1 MKMADKQATVYVIDL
16 GATLSRVHPSR
27 GESDLDYTLTYI
39 WDKITATMSTG
50 RKTDVIGVVGFR
62 TENTDN
68 TMATADGY
76 ENICVLAPIAQFLMD
91 HVRDLNRVLVPSR
104 GKGEGGDGF
113 SAICI
118 AVDMIMRY
126 CRKLKYIKNVVLV
139 TDGRGEWDDEGC
151 EEIVGQIQEEGINL
165 TVLGVDFDDEEYGF
179 VEEKKVPKK
188 ARNEKVIK
196 KIVEACNEGGQE
208 LGIFGTL
215 AEAIYE
221 LGKPRLKKVRPVAS
235 FRGEL
240 TLGNPEMY
248 DTAFSINVERYPR
261 TAIAKPISASSYTTK
276 TEKLGSD
283 GEVSGDGPAS
293 KVTDLQAVKNARAYQ
308 IEDDAAAGGM
318 MDIEKEQ
325 MEKGY
330 KYGRTVVPIST
341 TDETITVLETEPG
354 LRVIGFVPVEKYRRY
369 FSMSTTNV
377 IVGAK
382 DNPKAAMA
390 LSSLIHALFELE
402 AYALARLVTKKNVAP
417 VLVLLAPFIDADYEC
432 LIDVQ
437 VPFTEDV
444 RHYRF
449 PALDKVTT
457 ISGKVL
463 EKHRFLPTPGLEK
476 QMSDYVDKMDLMT
489 ANDDE
494 DEAEYATVDE
504 TFSPILHRINQV
516 VRWRAVHPDEP
527 LPPAH
532 EILTKYNCP
541 PETLLVVS
549 TDTLRKLI
557 EASGVKKVDPKL
569 AGRKRGREQPV
580 PKSGLDVEAL
590 LTSAV
595 PLAPKKAKISSA
607 NPIPDFK
614 NKLRTTEDLSDL
626 EEAGKE
632 MLAVLKDLIKY
643 SLADANYGRV
653 CETLKVMREEYIE
666 YDEPRI
672 YNTVLQGLKEAIV
685 SKELDGD
692 RMECW
697 DEIRYNRLGLIT
709 KGESERVEVGDAEA
723 RRFLWG

>member
-1 MKMADKQATVYVIDL
+1 MADKQATVYVIDL
-16 GATLSRVHPSR
+16 GSTLSRVHPLR
-27 GESDLDYTLTYI
+27 GESDLDYALTYI
-39 WDKITATMSTG
+39 WDKIAATMSTG

-91 HVRDLNRVLVPSR
+91 HMRDLKRVLVPSR
-104 GKGEGGDGF
+104 RKGRGGDGF
-113 SAICI
+113 SAVCI

-126 CRKLKYIKNVVLV
+126 CRKLKYIRNVMLV

-151 EEIVGQIQEEGINL
+151 EEIVGQIREEGINL

-179 VEEKKVPKK
+179 IEEGKDPKK

-196 KIVEACNEGGQE
+196 KMVEGCNEGGQE

-221 LGKPRLKKVRPVAS
+221 LGKPRLKKVRPERMIPPSPSTSSDILALLS
-235 FRGEL
+235 Q
-240 TLGNPEMY
+240 NP
-248 DTAFSINVERYPR
+248 SVRVHILPR
-261 TAIAKPISASSYTTK
+261 PKSRALA
-276 TEKLGSD
+276 
-283 GEVSGDGPAS
+283 
-293 KVTDLQAVKNARAYQ
+293 NARAYQ

-330 KYGRTVVPIST
+330 NYGRTVVPISA
-341 TDETITVLETEPG
+341 TDEAITILETEPG
-354 LRVIGFVPVEKYRRY
+354 LQIVGFVPVEKYRRY
-369 FSMSTTNV
+369 FSMSTANV
-377 IVGAK
+377 IVGAR
-382 DNPKAAMA
+382 DNPKAAVA

-402 AYALARLVTKKNVAP
+402 SYALARLVTKKNVAP

-449 PALDKVTT
+449 PPLDKVRT

-463 EKHRFLPTPGLEK
+463 EKHRFLPTPDMEK
-476 QMSDYVDKMDLMT
+476 LVSEYVDKMDLMA
-489 ANDDE
+489 ANDGGDE
-494 DEAEYATVDE
+494 PEYATVDE

-527 LPPAH
+527 LPPAP
-532 EILTKYNCP
+532 EILTKYDHP
-541 PETLLVVS
+541 PENLLEAAA
-549 TDTLRKLI
+549 DTLKKLI
-557 EASGVKKVDPKL
+557 EASDVKKVDPKV
-569 AGRKRGREQPV
+569 AGRKRARDQPV

-590 LTSAV
+590 LTSAA
-595 PLAPKKAKISSA
+595 PSAPKKAKISST

-632 MLAVLKDLIKY
+632 MLAVLKELIKY

-653 CETLKVMREEYIE
+653 CEILKVMRDEYIE
-666 YDEPRI
+666 YDEPGV
-672 YNTVLQGLKEAIV
+672 YNKVLQGLKKAIV
-685 SKELDGD
+685 SGELDGN

-697 DEIRYNRLGLIT
+697 DEIRYNKLGLIT
-709 KGESERVEVGDAEA
+709 KGESERVEVDDAEA
-723 RRFLWG
+723 RKFLWG

>member
-1 MKMADKQATVYVIDL
+1 MPWQ
-16 GATLSRVHPSR
+16 
-27 GESDLDYTLTYI
+27 
-39 WDKITATMSTG
+39 
-50 RKTDVIGVVGFR
+50 
-62 TENTDN
+62 
-68 TMATADGY
+68 
-76 ENICVLAPIAQFLMD
+76 
-91 HVRDLNRVLVPSR
+91 
-104 GKGEGGDGF
+104 
-113 SAICI
+113 
-118 AVDMIMRY
+118 
-126 CRKLKYIKNVVLV
+126 
-139 TDGRGEWDDEGC
+139 
-151 EEIVGQIQEEGINL
+151 
-165 TVLGVDFDDEEYGF
+165 
-179 VEEKKVPKK
+179 

-196 KIVEACNEGGQE
+196 KVVEACNEGDQE
-208 LGIFGTL
+208 LGVFGTL

-240 TLGNPEMY
+240 TLGNLETY

-276 TEKLGSD
+276 SEKPGSG
-283 GEVSGDGPAS
+283 GELSGDGS
-293 KVTDLQAVKNARAYQ
+293 VSGGTDLQAVKNARAYQ

-330 KYGRTVVPIST
+330 NYGRTVVPISA

-354 LRVIGFVPVEKYRRY
+354 LQIVGFVPVEKYRRY

-402 AYALARLVTKKNVAP
+402 SYALARLVTKKNVAP

-437 VPFTEDV
+437 VPFAEDM
-444 RHYRF
+444 RHYKF
-449 PALDKVTT
+449 PPLNRVRT

-463 EKHRFLPTPGLEK
+463 EKHRFLPTPDMEK
-476 QMSDYVDKMDLMT
+476 LMSDYVDKMDLMT
-489 ANDDE
+489 ANNDE
-494 DEAEYATVDE
+494 DEPEYATVDE

-527 LPPAH
+527 LPPVH
-532 EILTKYNCP
+532 EILTKYDHS
-541 PETLLVVS
+541 PENLLEAS
-549 TDTLRKLI
+549 TDTLKKLI
-557 EASGVKKVDPKL
+557 EASDVKKVDPKV

-590 LTSAV
+590 LTSAAASA
-595 PLAPKKAKISSA
+595 LAPKKAKISST

-626 EEAGKE
+626 EDAGKE
-632 MLAVLKDLIKY
+632 MLAVLKELIKY

-653 CETLKVMREEYIE
+653 CEILKVMREEYIE
-666 YDEPRI
+666 YDEPGM
-672 YNTVLQGLKEAIV
+672 YNKVLQGLKKAIV
-685 SKELDGD
+685 SGELDGD

-697 DEIRYNRLGLIT
+697 DEIRYNKLGLIT
-709 KGESERVEVGDAEA
+709 KGESERVEVDDAEA
-723 RRFLWG
+723 RKVCFFLPAFETLGTIIELIANPWVLYCSFFGVEKWTWWGMCLRNVSYDNLR

>member
-1 MKMADKQATVYVIDL
+1 MADKQATVYVIDL
-16 GATLSRVHPSR
+16 GPTLSRVRPPR
-27 GESDLDYTLTYI
+27 GESDLDYALTYI

-50 RKTDVIGVVGFR
+50 RKTDVVGVVGFR

-76 ENICVLAPIAQFLMD
+76 ENICVLAPIGQFLMD
-91 HVRDLNRVLVPSR
+91 HVRDLKRALVPSR
-104 GKGEGGDGF
+104 RKGKGGDGF

-118 AVDMIMRY
+118 AVDMIMKY
-126 CRKLKYIKNVVLV
+126 CRRLKYIRNVVLV

-151 EEIVGQIQEEGINL
+151 EEIVRQIQEEGINL

-179 VEEKKVPKK
+179 AEEGKDPRK

-196 KIVEACNEGGQE
+196 KVVEACNEGDQE
-208 LGIFGTL
+208 LGVFGTL

-240 TLGNPEMY
+240 TLGNLETY

-261 TAIAKPISASSYTTK
+261 TAIAKPISASSYTAK
-276 TEKLGSD
+276 TEKPGS
-283 GEVSGDGPAS
+283 GGSVSGDGS
-293 KVTDLQAVKNARAYQ
+293 VSGGVDLQAVKNARAYQ

-318 MDIEKEQ
+318 MDIEKDQ

-330 KYGRTVVPIST
+330 NYGRTVVPISA

-354 LRVIGFVPVEKYRRY
+354 LQIVGFVPVEKYRRY

-382 DNPKAAMA
+382 DNPKASMA

-402 AYALARLVTKKNVAP
+402 SYALTRLVTKKNVAP

-437 VPFTEDV
+437 VPFAEDM
-444 RHYRF
+444 RHYKF
-449 PALDKVTT
+449 PPLNRVRT

-463 EKHRFLPTPGLEK
+463 EKHRFLPTPDMEK
-476 QMSDYVDKMDLMT
+476 LMSDYVDKMDLMT
-489 ANDDE
+489 ANNDE
-494 DEAEYATVDE
+494 DEPEYATVDE
-504 TFSPILHRINQV
+504 TFSPVLHRVNQV

-527 LPPAH
+527 LPPVH
-532 EILTKYNCP
+532 EILTKYDHS
-541 PETLLVVS
+541 PENLLEAS
-549 TDTLRKLI
+549 TDTLKKLI
-557 EASGVKKVDPKL
+557 EASDVKKVDPKV
-569 AGRKRGREQPV
+569 AGRKRGRERPV

-590 LTSAV
+590 LTSAAASS
-595 PLAPKKAKISSA
+595 APKKAKISST

-632 MLAVLKDLIKY
+632 MLAVLKELIKY

-653 CETLKVMREEYIE
+653 CEILKVMREEYIE
-666 YDEPRI
+666 YDEPGM
-672 YNTVLQGLKEAIV
+672 YNEVVQGLKKAIV
-685 SKELDGD
+685 SGELDGD

-697 DEIRYNRLGLIT
+697 DEIRYNKLGLIT
-709 KGESERVEVGDAEA
+709 KGESERVEVDDAEA
-723 RRFLWG
+723 RKFLWG